1 MTNCCSKRPGDA
13 GRTGILA
20 RGWLGR
26 NYGITALRT
35 GILAE
40 PAFLPVADC
49 DGITALRHYRIPVRP
64 ALPAIPGLRHS
75 GIPAFR
81 YPGIPVSRHSGIPA
95 FRYSGIPVFRHYG
108 ITALRTGILAEPAFL
123 PVADCDGITVLRHYE
138 LGFWQNQHSCPWRA
152 VTELRHYGITNWD
165 SGRTGILARG
175 GLGRQ
180 YGITAL
186 RDYGITGFR

>member
-95 FRYSGIPVFRHYG
+95 FRYSGIPVFRYSG
-108 ITALRTGILAEPAFL
+108 ITA
-123 PVADCDGITVLRHYE
+123 LRHYE
-138 LGFWQNQHSCPWRA
+138 LGFWQNRHSCPWRA
-152 VTELRHYGITNWD
+152 GAAIRHYGIT
-165 SGRTGILARG
+165 G
-175 GLGRQ
+175 
-180 YGITAL
+180 L
-186 RDYGITGFR
+186 RDYGIPVIRDFAAMHQSQKCWSGKRFVIP